1 MARIKKMNIVEI
13 QLTEK
18 EINSIRTV
26 SKILEELHQDFS
38 QYIDLQA
45 VETGEIVSINEIPRV
60 LGILSCFE
68 SYRGFEIKIRKE
80 V

>member
-1 MARIKKMNIVEI
+1 MAQIRNTNIVEI

-18 EINSIRTV
+18 ELTSIKTV
-26 SKILEELHQDFS
+26 SKMLKELYRDFS
-38 QYIDLQA
+38 HHFDLQA

-68 SYRGFEIKIRKE
+68 NYRGFEMKLRKE